1 MPINYNI
8 YLGIII
14 AFGLLLFATNIIWYS
29 WNAREIA
36 ECNEFM
42 VEREELYKKMY
53 PLAGTVNI
61 PVYNLTEILQW
72 Q

>member
-1 MPINYNI
+1 MINTRI
-8 YLGIII
+8 TLIII
-14 AFGLLLFATNIIWYS
+14 FTVFVLFINVAWYIFGLM
-29 WNAREIA
+29 EINN
-36 ECNEFM
+36 CNKFM